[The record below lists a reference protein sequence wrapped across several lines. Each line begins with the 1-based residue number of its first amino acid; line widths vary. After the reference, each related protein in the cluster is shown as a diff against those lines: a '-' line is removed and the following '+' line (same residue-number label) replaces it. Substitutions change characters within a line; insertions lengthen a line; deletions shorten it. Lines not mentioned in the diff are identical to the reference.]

1 MKNWNDIRFFLTL
14 YRCKTLL
21 AAANE
26 LGVTHS
32 TVSRRISSLE
42 HLLKTK
48 LFERTEKGCRPTLA
62 AQELLHQA
70 EKIESLALGLEEAAT
85 GRDNVISGVIRVG
98 APDGIGSYFLTQRLP
113 NFLEMHPQIEIELVA
128 IPMQL
133 STSNREVD
141 ISITINRPTS
151 GNILV
156 RKLTNYRQ
164 GLFSTW
170 AYMETH
176 KKLENKEDLFEHNI
190 IGYIDDLLFE
200 KSLKYLDD
208 FLPGLTAKFKSST
221 IVGQRNSVLAGN
233 GICVLPY
240 FIANT
245 DDRLIPVLPDLII
258 EREYWLQLHADSKN
272 SPRIRAIVDFI
283 VDEFR
288 LNSLAFIT
296 HGRRI

>member
-1 MKNWNDIRFFLTL
+1 MKNWTDIRFFLTL
-14 YRCKTLL
+14 YRCKTIL

-26 LGVTHS
+26 LGVNHS

-42 HLLKTK
+42 YLLKTK

-62 AQELLHQA
+62 AQELLPQA
-70 EKIESLALGLEEAAT
+70 EKIESLTLGLEEIVSK
-85 GRDNVISGVIRVG
+85 RNNVISGVIRIG
-98 APDGIGSYFLTQRLP
+98 APDGVGSYFLTQRLP
-113 NFLEMHPQIEIELVA
+113 TFLDMHPQIEIELVA

-151 GNILV
+151 GKILV
-156 RKLTNYRQ
+156 RKLSNYRQ

-176 KKLENKEDLFEHNI
+176 TKINKKEDLFEHDI
-190 IGYIDDLLFE
+190 ISYIDDLLFE

-208 FLPGLTAKFKSST
+208 FLPGLTARYKSST

-245 DDRLIPVLPDLII
+245 DDRLIPVLPELFI
-258 EREYWLQLHADSKN
+258 EREYWLQLHAEY
-272 SPRIRAIVDFI
+272 P
-283 VDEFR
+283 
-288 LNSLAFIT
+288 
-296 HGRRI
+296 